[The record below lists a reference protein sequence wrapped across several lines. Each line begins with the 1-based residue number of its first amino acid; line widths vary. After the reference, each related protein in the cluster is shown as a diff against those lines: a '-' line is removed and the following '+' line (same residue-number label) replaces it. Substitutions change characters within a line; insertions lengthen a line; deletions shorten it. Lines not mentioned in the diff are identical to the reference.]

1 MIWSS
6 KLRVKSRKSKVKTPL
21 GYVTFNFYLLTF
33 FVALLIR
40 PAPAAA
46 QDAGFDLERIER
58 ATVFIMQAT
67 TTGSDVTITCVG
79 SGTLVSRDGLIL
91 SNAHNT
97 VSGQNCPGD
106 TLIIALSVRLDEPP
120 VPVYRASIIQ
130 ADPGLDLALLRIT
143 QQSDGRAVDPSA
155 LALPFVELGDS
166 AAVTL
171 DQTVTVVGYPDISD
185 SPVSIARGTI
195 SGFTVEPSGGDKSWI
210 KTSASI
216 PGTMTGG
223 GVYDQQGKLIGIPT
237 TSPVIGLSPDARCV
251 TLQDTNGDG
260 AMNTSDVCVPVGG
273 LINSL
278 RPSSYARPLLR
289 AASLDLRLNS
299 VTQVNGQSF
308 LSGTPTFSRLFF
320 SSSVNQAEMPASVVT
335 NLPTG
340 TDSVYLFF
348 NYADMTPETVYEL
361 RVTVNGVSNPAFSL
375 SPVRWSGGRNGVWY
389 IGSVGQP
396 WPNGIYD
403 FTLFID
409 GIAADNKR
417 LVIGPMAQDTPT
429 FSDLIFG
436 LEDVQGD
443 VLGNGFVLPTGSVAS
458 ARFVYRNMV
467 DGTPWAAVWYYE
479 GEVAYRDDLT
489 WDSGATGTKTIRVQD
504 PNGLLPGNYRLE
516 LYLQTEGAMRLAATS
531 DFTLAGAQEG
541 AFARIFS
548 NIHFTSA
555 DTDAE
560 ASGVAPIST
569 FPASTDTIYAL
580 FDWEQIA
587 PGTLWT
593 MRWSVDDEVFYEQ
606 TQPWNAADSGQN
618 FLIRLTSPGGIPDG
632 TYKLDLLIGQLPFG
646 STTAR
651 VGIGQLPIDR
661 FSQASGTQMRG
672 QVLDGETRVGIPG
685 VTVVLINENFSV
697 SEFTDQWS
705 QDQVYSMAITDS
717 SGNFQI
723 DRLLQPNVPYSVF
736 VVAEGYLPIAAD
748 GVEVKPDQQSVDVPI
763 YLTKG

>member
-6 KLRVKSRKSKVKTPL
+6 KIRAKSRKLKVESPFTRTP
-21 GYVTFNFYLLTF
+21 FNFYLLTCIF
-33 FVALLIR
+33 ILLTL

-46 QDAGFDLERIER
+46 QDTGLDLERIER

-91 SNAHNT
+91 TNAHNT
-97 VSGQNCPGD
+97 VAGQNCPGD
-106 TLIIALSVRLDEPP
+106 TLIVALSVRLDEPP
-120 VPVYRASIIQ
+120 VPVYRATIIQ

-143 QQSDGRAVDPSA
+143 QQSDGRAVDPTT

-171 DQTVTVVGYPDISD
+171 DQTVTVVGYPDVSD
-185 SPVSIARGTI
+185 SPVSVSRGTI
-195 SGFTVEPSGGDKSWI
+195 SGSTVEPSGGDKSWI

-223 GVYDQQGKLIGIPT
+223 GVYDQQGHLIAVPT

-260 AMNTSDVCVPVGG
+260 AMNSADLCVPVGG

-278 RPSSYARPLLR
+278 RPSSFARPLLR
-289 AASLDLRLNS
+289 AASLDLRLTS
-299 VTQVNGQSF
+299 VSQTSGQAF
-308 LSGTPTFSRLFF
+308 ISGTPSFSRLFF
-320 SSSVNQAEMPASVVT
+320 SSSVNEAQMPASVLT
-335 NLPTG
+335 SLPTG
-340 TDSVYLFF
+340 TDSVFLFF

-361 RVTVNGVSNPAFSL
+361 RVSVNGVPNPAFSL

-409 GIAADNKR
+409 GITADSKR
-417 LVIGPMAQDTPT
+417 LIIGQPLQGVPT
-429 FSDLIFG
+429 FSDVIFG

-458 ARFVYRNMV
+458 ARFVYRNLV
-467 DGTPWAAVWYYE
+467 DGTPWFAVWYYN
-479 GEVAYRDDLT
+479 GSEVYRDQET
-489 WDSGATGTKTIRVQD
+489 WSDGESGTKTIRVQD

-516 LYLQTEGAMRLAATS
+516 LYLQADGATRLAATS
-531 DFTLAGAQEG
+531 DFTLAGAQQG
-541 AFARIFS
+541 ALTRIFS
-548 NIHFTSA
+548 NTHFTTAAS
-555 DTDAE
+555 DAE
-560 ASGVAPIST
+560 ASGVAPISSFT
-569 FPASTDTIYAL
+569 AGTDTIYAL
-580 FDWEQIA
+580 FDWGQIA
-587 PGTLWT
+587 EGTLWT
-593 MRWSVDDEVFYEQ
+593 MRWLVDGEVFYEQ
-606 TQPWNAADSGQN
+606 TQPWNAAESGQN

-632 TYKLDLLIGQLPFG
+632 TYRLDLLIGELPFA

-661 FSQASGTQMRG
+661 FAQASGTQMRG
-672 QVLDGETRVGIPG
+672 QVLDGETRVGISG
-685 VTVVLINENFSV
+685 VTVVLISQDFSV
-697 SEFTDQWS
+697 SEFTSQWS

-748 GVEVKPDQQSVDVPI
+748 GVEVKANQQSVNVPI
-763 YLTKG
+763 YMTHG